1 MKKTITINLAG
12 VVFHIEEDAYE
23 VLQQYLDSVK
33 RYFSKVEGGA
43 DIQGDIEARIA
54 EIFSESISESKQ
66 AITLEEVSHV
76 IRQLGSV
83 EDMVGEEVE
92 TDESFTQ
99 QQRAENQ
106 QQTTEDDGPKRLYRD
121 VTNQIVG
128 GVCSGI
134 AVYFEVNPLW
144 IRIAY
149 VGLFFGISILPPF
162 GGVLFLTYIILWIAM
177 PAKAN
182 LENTGKFKRFFRS
195 KKDKVVGGVAS
206 GIASYSG
213 IDPVIIRIIFLV
225 TMFAG
230 GAGLITYLIVW
241 AITPEAQ
248 SVTDELQMQGD
259 PITLNNIEEQIRKNV
274 KMDDKV
280 KEKTVVRVLSFPFKV
295 IAMVVAALGPFVRF
309 LFDALRVFVAILL
322 FIIGGVM
329 LFAVL
334 AVAGVGLGIINA
346 DMYNI
351 QTGDFPLGQFAA
363 EISPWMV
370 AFPTMAA
377 LVPVITILLVSLSL
391 MARRVLLGPILG
403 LVFIGLFVIG
413 VIGSVA
419 TILPVANKF
428 KEEGYSIEKT
438 NFVIPY
444 STFQVNLNRVDGD
457 NNNFYPVEL
466 QIVGWDGSQV
476 QLSKR
481 MEAQGETYTKASAFA
496 KSIQYNVALQDSTLI
511 FDSGLTIPESEPYR
525 AQRMKMKLYVPYGQ
539 PFTMSPEIGRLLH
552 NTLHPNGYSENDLE
566 GNVWKFDE
574 KEGLKCLTC
583 KTKQDEESNEEAP
596 EAPEEPNANHHNHQ
610 DNEDDWD

>member
-23 VLQQYLDSVK
+23 VLQKYLDSVK
-33 RYFSKVEGGA
+33 SYFSKVEGGS

-54 EIFSESISESKQ
+54 EIFAESISESKQ
-66 AITLEEVSHV
+66 AITLDEVSHV
-76 IRQLGSV
+76 IRQLGTV
-83 EDMVGEEVE
+83 EDMVGDEIEE
-92 TDESFTQ
+92 TTAFESQ
-99 QQRAENQ
+99 QSAGN
-106 QQTTEDDGPKRLYRD
+106 QQTTEEYGPKRLYRD

-134 AVYFEVNPLW
+134 AAYFETNPLW
-144 IRIAY
+144 VRLAY
-149 VGLFFGISILPPF
+149 VALFFGISILPSF
-162 GGVLFLTYIILWIAM
+162 GGILFLTYIVLWIAM
-177 PAKAN
+177 PAKTN

-206 GIASYSG
+206 GVASFFG
-213 IDPVIIRIIFLV
+213 VDPVVIRILFLV
-225 TMFAG
+225 TVFAG
-230 GAGLITYLIVW
+230 GAGLITYLIIW

-274 KMDDKV
+274 KMEDKA
-280 KEKTVVRVLSFPFKV
+280 KERTVVRALAFPFKV
-295 IAMVVAALGPFVRF
+295 IAMIVAALGPFVRF

-322 FIIGGVM
+322 FIIGGIL
-329 LFAVL
+329 LFITLV
-334 AVAGVGLGIINA
+334 VAGVGLGIINA

-363 EISPWMV
+363 ELSPWMV
-370 AFPTMAA
+370 AFPAMAA
-377 LVPVITILLVSLSL
+377 LVPVIAILLVSLSL

-413 VIGSVA
+413 IIGSVL
-419 TILPVANKF
+419 TIMPVANKF
-428 KEEGYSIEKT
+428 KEDGYSIEKT

-444 STFQVNLNRVDGD
+444 STFQINVNRVDGD

-466 QIVGWDGSQV
+466 QIVGWNGSQV
-476 QLSKR
+476 QLYKR

-496 KSIQYNVALQDSTLI
+496 KAIQYNVAMQDSTLI

-525 AQRMKMKLYVPYGQ
+525 AQRLKMKLYIPYGQ
-539 PFTMSPEIGRLLH
+539 PFTMSPEVGRLLL
-552 NTLHPNGYSENDLE
+552 NTLHPNGYSEGDLE
-566 GNVWKFDE
+566 GNTWKFDQ
-574 KEGLKCLTC
+574 KDGLKCLTC
-583 KTKQDEESNEEAP
+583 KEEPKEEDEEGLTP
-596 EAPEEPNANHHNHQ
+596 PTHPHHNQQ
-610 DNEDDWD
+610 DDEDEWD